1 MHNLAIAL
9 SQLGHQVTGSDD
21 EIFEPSLSR
30 LQQHGLLPVAMG
42 WQPSAI
48 NTGLDYVILGMHARA
63 DNPEY
68 LRAKE
73 LELEI
78 LSYPDLIFHLSENKQ
93 RIVVAGSHG
102 KTTITSMIMH
112 VLEAAGK
119 SFDYLVGSIVPGF
132 PVSVRLSDQS
142 PIIVIEGDEYLTS
155 PVDRVPKFLK
165 YKHHIGVVS
174 GVAWDHVNVFTTYDQ
189 YVRQFDHFADA
200 TPKGGTLIYNEEDTV
215 ASVICKKERTD
226 VTTEEYGTHP
236 YAIKEGKF
244 FLKTDAGELELLVFG
259 KHNMQNIGAAKRVC
273 MHLGITEAVFYSGI
287 ATYKGA
293 QNRLQVLKQNA
304 TSILIKDFA
313 HAPSKVRATVDS
325 VKELYMKSK
334 VIAVLELHTFSS
346 LNKAFLH
353 NYAGALDRADV
364 AIVYFNPA
372 VVAHKALPALSIQ
385 DVKDAFNRPSVQVF
399 TDSAEVMRLVEQ
411 EKTAQSA
418 LLFMSSGNFD
428 GIDLNSINL

>member
-313 HAPSKVRATVDS
+313 HAPSKVRATVES

-353 NYAGALDRADV
+353 NYAGALDKADV

-385 DVKDAFNRPSVQVF
+385 DVKDAFNRSSVHVF

>member
-313 HAPSKVRATVDS
+313 HAPSKVRATVES

-385 DVKDAFNRPSVQVF
+385 DVKDAFNRSSVHVF

-411 EKTAQSA
+411 EKTAQSV